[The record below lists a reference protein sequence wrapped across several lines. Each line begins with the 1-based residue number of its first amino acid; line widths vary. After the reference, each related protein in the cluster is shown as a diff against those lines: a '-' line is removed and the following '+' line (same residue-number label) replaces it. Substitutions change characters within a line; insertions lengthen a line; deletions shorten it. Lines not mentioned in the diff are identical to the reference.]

1 MGRAKTASDTALT
14 TLITLTRAREV
25 FLNYACQPTTGR
37 HWPRLDQLTLMA
49 PASLPLRLATWFG
62 FMSYGVTPQLRAP
75 LQKPGRDLRHPLLVA
90 KILDIDVAMC

>member
-1 MGRAKTASDTALT
+1 MRVLPRPPTVGRPAWIQRRSALT

-49 PASLPLRLATWFG
+49 PASLPLRLCNIVRVYELRGHPATG
-62 FMSYGVTPQLRAP
+62 SPSAET
-75 LQKPGRDLRHPLLVA
+75 RHA
-90 KILDIDVAMC
+90 AFT